1 VRGPRSLPDE
11 VESRGDSHPLSKA
24 TTSLHL
30 SLFPLLGGVPVIL
43 PCRAPTTVHV
53 NIECHRILL
62 KSLRRTDACYY
73 SVWGASRSS
82 KPDAPADRVRARRPW
97 HTCSRPV
104 AASVYEPRHALPLAR
119 LCSDYRN
126 KSVVADPHSRSKNSG
141 GSFFQTVDLCGMR
154 EKSTGRS
161 ER

>member
-82 KPDAPADRVRARRPW
+82 KPDAP
-97 HTCSRPV
+97 V
-104 AASVYEPRHALPLAR
+104 A
-119 LCSDYRN
+119 
-126 KSVVADPHSRSKNSG
+126 G
-141 GSFFQTVDLCGMR
+141 
-154 EKSTGRS
+154 S
-161 ER
+161 ERDDHGTPVPDPLLQVCTNPVMHFL